1 VKNIY
6 RFLAFIFL
14 TCLNPIHA
22 EPSADLEQKQRLT
35 EQKLKL
41 VEMMIEAP
49 ATKSRIATGDPEIS
63 ALIETSRTLTQQAKL
78 ALSAKNY
85 SQATQQLDEALRYVF
100 KINSRASNSTA
111 NEENQKQ
118 KFHDFSQQIASYRA
132 ALLDMIKNSD
142 NAEAA
147 KKLLRRIDH
156 LSDEARQL
164 HNVGKLAESNNKM
177 ADAYKL
183 AVTEIS
189 QLRAGQEVVMALK
202 FATSA
207 DEFEYELK
215 RYQSNEILVRMM
227 VNEGRADGD
236 RRKLIDEYLHDA
248 GRLNEE
254 AQISAKNNNYKNA
267 VAVMEKSNGQ
277 LNRALQTMGIPVF

>member
-1 VKNIY
+1 
-6 RFLAFIFL
+6 
-14 TCLNPIHA
+14 
-22 EPSADLEQKQRLT
+22 
-35 EQKLKL
+35 
-41 VEMMIEAP
+41 
-49 ATKSRIATGDPEIS
+49 
-63 ALIETSRTLTQQAKL
+63 
-78 ALSAKNY
+78 
-85 SQATQQLDEALRYVF
+85 
-100 KINSRASNSTA
+100 
-111 NEENQKQ
+111 
-118 KFHDFSQQIASYRA
+118 
-132 ALLDMIKNSD
+132 
-142 NAEAA
+142 
-147 KKLLRRIDH
+147 
-156 LSDEARQL
+156 
-164 HNVGKLAESNNKM
+164 
-177 ADAYKL
+177 
-183 AVTEIS
+183 
-189 QLRAGQEVVMALK
+189 MALK

>member
-1 VKNIY
+1 
-6 RFLAFIFL
+6 
-14 TCLNPIHA
+14 
-22 EPSADLEQKQRLT
+22 
-35 EQKLKL
+35 
-41 VEMMIEAP
+41 MIDAP

-63 ALIETSRTLTQQAKL
+63 ALIETSRTLTVQAKL
-78 ALSAKNY
+78 ALSARNY
-85 SQATQQLDEALRYVF
+85 EQATQQLDEALRYVF
-100 KINSRASNSTA
+100 KINSRASNSPA
-111 NEENQKQ
+111 IEENQKQ

-164 HNVGKLAESNNKM
+164 HNAGKLDESNNKM

-189 QLRAGQEVVMALK
+189 QLRAGQEVVMTLK

-227 VNEGRADGD
+227 MNEGRADGD
-236 RRKLIDEYLHDA
+236 RRKLVDEYLLDA

-254 AQISAKNNNYKNA
+254 AKISAKGNNYKNA